1 MTFHLTCVNII
12 FKFGSGCCVATFWE
26 IADHSV
32 DHIFSLHFSDFYEG
46 HSRIN
51 DNGFI
56 SRKVLLYSVLFIMPH
71 EDTDITYSCLKFGAF
86 IMARFNAMI
95 I

>member
-1 MTFHLTCVNII
+1 MPPFATYVTFLWFNEEVSFEVLDH
-12 FKFGSGCCVATFWE
+12 ATY
-26 IADHSV
+26 INM
-32 DHIFSLHFSDFYEG
+32 YEG
-46 HSRIN
+46 HSRID

-56 SRKVLLYSVLFIMPH
+56 SRKVLSYSDLFIMQH

-86 IMARFNAMI
+86 IMARFDAVI